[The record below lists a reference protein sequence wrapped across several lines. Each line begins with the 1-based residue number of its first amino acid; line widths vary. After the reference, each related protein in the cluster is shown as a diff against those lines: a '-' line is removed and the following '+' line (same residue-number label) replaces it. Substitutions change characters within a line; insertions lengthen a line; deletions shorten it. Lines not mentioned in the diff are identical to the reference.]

1 VSHVSSYDVFAFASP
16 TRARRQSR
24 GWICAAGRAQNAHFS
39 RRRYGVLTAF
49 STQDHDFMRAA
60 LDCARDAGARGE
72 VPVGAVL
79 VDADGNEL
87 ARGANAPIASNDPT
101 AHAEIVAVRA
111 AAERLQ
117 NYRLPGTTL
126 YVTLEPCAMC
136 VGALIH
142 ARVARVVYGAAD
154 PKSGAC
160 GSVLDFASDARLN
173 HRIAVTGGLLG
184 EESAGLLR
192 EFFAARRR
200 TV

>member
-1 VSHVSSYDVFAFASP
+1 M
-16 TRARRQSR
+16 TE
-24 GWICAAGRAQNAHFS
+24 
-39 RRRYGVLTAF
+39 F
-49 STQDHDFMRAA
+49 STLDRDHILTA
-60 LDCARDAGARGE
+60 LDCAREAGALGE

-79 VDADGNEL
+79 VDTGGNVL

-101 AHAEIVAVRA
+101 AHAEIVVLRA
-111 AAERLQ
+111 AAEKLR

-173 HRIAVTGGLLG
+173 HRIAVTGGLLA
-184 EESAGLLR
+184 EESAKLLR

-200 TV
+200 PV

>member
-1 VSHVSSYDVFAFASP
+1 M
-16 TRARRQSR
+16 TE
-24 GWICAAGRAQNAHFS
+24 
-39 RRRYGVLTAF
+39 F
-49 STQDHDFMRAA
+49 STLDRDRMLTA
-60 LDCARDAGARGE
+60 LDCAREAGALGE

-79 VDADGNEL
+79 VDTGGNVL

-101 AHAEIVAVRA
+101 AHAEIVVLRA
-111 AAERLQ
+111 AAEKLR

-173 HRIAVTGGLLG
+173 HRIAVTGGLLA
-184 EESAGLLR
+184 EESAKLLR

-200 TV
+200 PV

>member
-1 VSHVSSYDVFAFASP
+1 MSGFSP
-16 TRARRQSR
+16 NDRD
-24 GWICAAGRAQNAHFS
+24 WM
-39 RRRYGVLTAF
+39 L
-49 STQDHDFMRAA
+49 AA
-60 LDCARDAGARGE
+60 LDRARDAAVHGE

-79 VDADGNEL
+79 VDAAGNEL
-87 ARGANAPIASNDPT
+87 ARGANAPIATHDPT
-101 AHAEIVAVRA
+101 AHAEIIALRA
-111 AAERLQ
+111 AAQRAR

-154 PKSGAC
+154 PKGGAC

-173 HRIAVTGGLLG
+173 HRIAVEGGLFA

-200 TV
+200 PL

>member
-1 VSHVSSYDVFAFASP
+1 M
-16 TRARRQSR
+16 
-24 GWICAAGRAQNAHFS
+24 
-39 RRRYGVLTAF
+39 L
-49 STQDHDFMRAA
+49 AA
-60 LDCARDAGARGE
+60 LGCAREAGARGE

-87 ARGANAPIASNDPT
+87 ARGANAPIAANDPT
-101 AHAEIVAVRA
+101 AHAEIVVVRA
-111 AAERLQ
+111 AASRLR

-154 PKSGAC
+154 PKGGAC

-173 HRIAVTGGLLG
+173 HRIAVAGGLLG

-200 TV
+200 SV